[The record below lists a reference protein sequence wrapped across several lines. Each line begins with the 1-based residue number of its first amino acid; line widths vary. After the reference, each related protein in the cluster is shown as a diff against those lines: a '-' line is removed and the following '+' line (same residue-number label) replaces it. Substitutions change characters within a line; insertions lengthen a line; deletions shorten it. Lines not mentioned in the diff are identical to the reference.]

1 MSIWKAIFL
10 GLLQG
15 FTEFLPVSSS
25 GHLAVAQNFFGFD
38 SSQSVSF
45 TVLLHLGTL
54 AAVCIMYRRDVWML
68 LKGFFTLVGKLCT
81 GWLRREGLQNG
92 ERLFLLLALATL
104 PLLPAVF
111 LEEYVES
118 LSAVSW
124 AVGVLLLLN
133 GAILCVSDKLAS
145 GTESLETAGPRQSAA
160 GRRGA
165 DVCDFPGHF
174 TLRLNDYGRAVR
186 RLPS

>member
-81 GWLRREGLQNG
+81 GRNGCFFFLRWQRC
-92 ERLFLLLALATL
+92 RCFL
-104 PLLPAVF
+104 PYF
-111 LEEYVES
+111 
-118 LSAVSW
+118 W
-124 AVGVLLLLN
+124 KN
-133 GAILCVSDKLAS
+133 MW
-145 GTESLETAGPRQSAA
+145 
-160 GRRGA
+160 
-165 DVCDFPGHF
+165 
-174 TLRLNDYGRAVR
+174 RAFQ
-186 RLPS
+186 L

>member
-68 LKGFFTLVGKLCT
+68 LKGFFTLVF
-81 GWLRREGLQNG
+81 LRWQRC
-92 ERLFLLLALATL
+92 RCFL
-104 PLLPAVF
+104 PYF
-111 LEEYVES
+111 
-118 LSAVSW
+118 W
-124 AVGVLLLLN
+124 KN
-133 GAILCVSDKLAS
+133 MW
-145 GTESLETAGPRQSAA
+145 
-160 GRRGA
+160 
-165 DVCDFPGHF
+165 
-174 TLRLNDYGRAVR
+174 RAFQ
-186 RLPS
+186 L

>member
-81 GWLRREGLQNG
+81 GRLRR

-145 GTESLETAGPRQSAA
+145 GTESLETAGPGKALLVGVVQMFAI
-160 GRRGA
+160 
-165 DVCDFPGHF
+165 FPGLCYNK
-174 TLRLNDYGRAVR
+174 TT
-186 RLPS
+186 